1 MYFSYE
7 EKAKLATIIYLHKI
21 SDNRMTSSLLNNLQ
35 TFASFCG
42 QTAMPNVVITTTM
55 WGKVDD
61 EEGDQREEELKNDFW
76 KEMVAQG
83 CKTERFDNTYES
95 AWRIIG
101 SVAGK
106 AGIPSE
112 ILDSGPRAAGISAK
126 ETASKQL
133 ELEAFTSK
141 LGRIFSR

>member
-1 MYFSYE
+1 
-7 EKAKLATIIYLHKI
+7 
-21 SDNRMTSSLLNNLQ
+21 
-35 TFASFCG
+35 
-42 QTAMPNVVITTTM
+42 MPNVVITTTM

-101 SVAGK
+101 SVARK

-112 ILDSGPRAAGISAK
+112 ILDSGPRAVGISAK